1 MTIEIFGAYS
11 GCRKQQENFQ
21 ESAISINTKAQGSME
36 RLEHPPGASRS
47 PASLRR
53 SSWMETKST
62 RNIDPSG
69 NKRLHYNSLF
79 KPSIKAMTLCP
90 STW

>member
-53 SSWMETKST
+53 
-62 RNIDPSG
+62 
-69 NKRLHYNSLF
+69 
-79 KPSIKAMTLCP
+79 
-90 STW
+90 